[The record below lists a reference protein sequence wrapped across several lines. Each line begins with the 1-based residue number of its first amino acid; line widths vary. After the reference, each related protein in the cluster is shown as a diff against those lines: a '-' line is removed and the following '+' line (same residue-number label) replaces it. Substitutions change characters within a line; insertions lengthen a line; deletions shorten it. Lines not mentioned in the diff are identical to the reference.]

1 MSNMFADLL
10 NGLAPE
16 GEKPQVEGDPA
27 SWTNEQFMK
36 WQVAIYNS
44 SSREPQN
51 GYNCIACRNRGYFAV
66 INYAGDFALRPCTC
80 NKIREQMLNAK
91 SSGFGDMLEKYTF
104 EGYEAKEDW
113 QKYVKKGAM
122 LYTQQKELPWMYIGG
137 MSGAGKSHICTAAA
151 TKILQQGKVV
161 KYVMWR
167 DVFHKM
173 ESYRYEEEKYNELLK
188 ELSEVEVLILD
199 DFLKGMDKQKQ
210 GSALEIAFDLVN
222 RRYNNRK
229 ATIFSSEIQL
239 GELEVLDRALYGR
252 IKERCGKFSL
262 NIKNDE
268 SRNFRK
274 RRKDE

>member
-1 MSNMFADLL
+1 MSNLFADLL
-10 NGLAPE
+10 NGLTPE

-27 SWTNEQFMK
+27 IWTNEQFMK
-36 WQVAIYNS
+36 WQVAMYNS

-80 NKIREQMLNAK
+80 NSIKEQMLNAK
-91 SSGFGDMLEKYTF
+91 SSGFGDMLERYTF

-161 KYVMWR
+161 KYVLWR

-173 ESYRYEEEKYNELLK
+173 ESYRYDEEKYNELLK

-210 GSALEIAFDLVN
+210 GSALEIAYDLVN

-239 GELEVLDRALYGR
+239 GELEALDRAIYGR

-268 SRNFRK
+268 NRNFRK